1 MVASRICQSSIKSQ
15 DDPICPKSPSP
26 RWFWRPG
33 RDFLHGQGG
42 SGSSL
47 FCASLESGMIKC
59 LLKRN
64 REQKLYLLHVS
75 VGRYTKDQSGLAF
88 CHFWFKSAFM
98 IFWIL
103 PRSCVQFGHLKIH
116 IFCCCLNFDM
126 NTNQATLLFDHLHLL
141 SQLWHCPGDISP
153 SEANRSHAEAREDH
167 SGTHGSVIQGPRWQ
181 KWCWLVAFVELWIIR
196 KTKLSRQQE
205 SIWSHYLSQ
214 IKLCVGWVG
223 GALGG
228 LWGNCWVTQPGPALR
243 IVPWPPPE
251 RKRLLWKF
259 VEYFPSTTFSH
270 KLM

>member
-1 MVASRICQSSIKSQ
+1 
-15 DDPICPKSPSP
+15 
-26 RWFWRPG
+26 
-33 RDFLHGQGG
+33 
-42 SGSSL
+42 
-47 FCASLESGMIKC
+47 MIKC

-64 REQKLYLLHVS
+64 RKQKLYLLHVS

-153 SEANRSHAEAREDH
+153 SETNRSHAEAREDH

-196 KTKLSRQQE
+196 KTRLSRQQE

-223 GALGG
+223 LGG
-228 LWGNCWVTQPGPALR
+228 LWGDCWVTQPSPTLR

-251 RKRLLWKF
+251 RKRLLWKL